1 LSPLGGNPPGQGRA
15 ACRQGAVPTM
25 QGKILIVDDSVT
37 NRIVLKVKLSS
48 AYYDTRQT
56 RSAAEALAAVRGGL
70 PDLVVVG
77 TDLPDADAVA
87 LVAALREVPGADQ
100 LPILVLAP
108 AGARALQLAAIAA
121 GADDCLLR
129 PVPDS
134 LLLARVRS
142 LLRAGGTA
150 GEYALPG
157 RAQDLDQLAEPGA
170 AYLPPARIALVA
182 GRPETA
188 VRWRVGLMGEMAER
202 VEIMTREEALAAAPV
217 PEVDLF
223 IIAAEPGPA
232 AGPEGGP
239 AAGLQLM
246 CDLRCRP
253 ATRGAAMCI
262 ALEHD
267 DLALAVGAL
276 DLGADDLLRGPFD
289 AHEAALRARAMIRRK
304 HAADRR
310 RKALRRGLEMALTDP
325 LTGLHNRRHALPA
338 LAAMLERVP
347 RGAGC
352 AVMVIDID
360 RFKSVNDRF
369 GHAAG
374 DQVLIEVARR
384 LGRDCTGADL
394 LARIGGEEFLL
405 ALPDVDLQEARAR
418 ADRVLRAVE
427 AEPIALPGGTG
438 SLRVTVSIGLALS
451 GPADPPVEEGR
462 IRALIDRADRA
473 LMVAKGGGRN
483 RVTLSRSAA

>member
-1 LSPLGGNPPGQGRA
+1 
-15 ACRQGAVPTM
+15 M

-48 AYYDTRQT
+48 AFYDTLPL
-56 RSAAEALAAVRGGL
+56 RSAAEAIGAVRGGL
-70 PDLVVVG
+70 PDLVVLG
-77 TDLPDADAVA
+77 TDLPDSDAVSA
-87 LVAALREVPGADQ
+87 VAALRALPGADE

-108 AGARALQLAAIAA
+108 AGARELQLAAIAA

-129 PVPDS
+129 PVPDT

-142 LLRAGGTA
+142 LLRNGGTA
-150 GEYALPG
+150 GEYALTG
-157 RAQDLDQLAEPGA
+157 RARDLDQLAEPA
-170 AYLPPARIALVA
+170 SAYIPPARIALVA
-182 GRPETA
+182 SRPETA
-188 VRWRVGLMGEMAER
+188 VRWRVGLMGEMADQ
-202 VEIMTREEALAAAPV
+202 VEIMTREEALAAAP
-217 PEVDLF
+217 EVDLF
-223 IIAAEPGPA
+223 IISADPGAAVTAGSGPT
-232 AGPEGGP
+232 P
-239 AAGLQLM
+239 GLQLM

-262 ALEHD
+262 ALDGD

-276 DLGADDLLRGPFD
+276 DLGADDVLRGAFD
-289 AHEAALRARAMIRRK
+289 PHEVALRARAMIRRK

-310 RKALRRGLEMALTDP
+310 RQALRRGLEMALTDP

-338 LAAMLERVP
+338 LAAMIARAP
-347 RGAGC
+347 KGAGC
-352 AVMVIDID
+352 AVMLIDID

-374 DQVLIEVARR
+374 DRVLIEVARR
-384 LGRDCTGADL
+384 LGRECTGADL

-405 ALPDVDLQEARAR
+405 ALPDVDIQEARAR

-427 AEPIALPGGTG
+427 AEPITLAG
-438 SLRVTVSIGLALS
+438 SAEALRVTVSIGLALTVAADL
-451 GPADPPVEEGR
+451 PADEAR
-462 IRALIDRADRA
+462 TTALIDRADRA

-483 RVTLSRSAA
+483 QVTLSRSAA